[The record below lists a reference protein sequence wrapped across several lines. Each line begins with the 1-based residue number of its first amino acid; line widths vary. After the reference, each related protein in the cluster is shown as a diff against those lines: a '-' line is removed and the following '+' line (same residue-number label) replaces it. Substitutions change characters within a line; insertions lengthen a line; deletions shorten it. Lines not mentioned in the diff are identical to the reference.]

1 MQVEQVHEGHRERMR
16 KQLRQFGMDSL
27 SDVQVL
33 EVLLY
38 YAYARQDTNPMA
50 HALLRRFGSLAGV
63 FEAPVSELVKVPGVG
78 QSAAEL
84 ITLVPQ
90 MERRHLIS
98 RAGEQLILTSTAL
111 CGQYLVPFFH
121 GAVEEQVYL
130 LCLDAKC
137 KALDCVLVQSGDVNS
152 AGISV
157 RKVLKAALAAN
168 ATSVVLAHNHPSG
181 VALPS
186 EEDRR
191 ATKIVK
197 DALDA
202 VGILLADHIIVAD
215 DDFVSLAD
223 DGLLG

>member
-1 MQVEQVHEGHRERMR
+1 MHEGHRDRMR
-16 KQLRQFGMDSL
+16 QQLRQSGMDSL
-27 SDVQVL
+27 SDVQVI

-38 YAYARQDTNPMA
+38 HAFARQDTNLLA
-50 HALLRRFGSLAGV
+50 HALLKRFGSLAGV
-63 FEAPVSELVKVPGVG
+63 FEAPVAELMKVPGIG

-84 ITLVPQ
+84 IALVPQ
-90 MERRHLIS
+90 IERRHLIS
-98 RAGEQLILTSTAL
+98 RTRTESILTSTAQ

-121 GAVEEQVYL
+121 GAMEEQVYL

-137 KALDCVLVQSGDVNS
+137 KALDCILVKSGDVNS

-157 RKVLKAALAAN
+157 RKVVKAALDAN

-186 EEDRR
+186 EEDKRV
-191 ATKIVK
+191 TQVIH

-202 VGILLADHIIVAD
+202 VDVLLADHIIVAD
-215 DDFVSLAD
+215 DDFAFYRYRSIS
-223 DGLLG
+223 GTT

>member
-1 MQVEQVHEGHRERMR
+1 MHEGHRERMR
-16 KQLRQFGMDSL
+16 AQLRQSGMDSL

-38 YAYARQDTNPMA
+38 HAFARQDTNLLA
-50 HALLRRFGSLAGV
+50 HALIARFGSLAGV
-63 FEAPVSELVKVPGVG
+63 FEAPVSELVKVPGIG
-78 QSAAEL
+78 PGAAEL
-84 ITLVPQ
+84 IALVPQ
-90 MERRHLIS
+90 IERRHLIS
-98 RAGEQLILTSTAL
+98 RTRTESILTSTAQ
-111 CGQYLVPFFH
+111 CGQYLTPFFY

-137 KALDCVLVQSGDVNS
+137 KALDCILVQSGDVNS

-157 RKVLKAALAAN
+157 RKVVRAALDTN

-186 EEDRR
+186 EEDKRVTQVIR
-191 ATKIVK
+191 

-202 VGILLADHIIVAD
+202 VDILLADHIIVAD
-215 DDFVSLAD
+215 GDFVSLAD
-223 DGLLG
+223 DGILG

>member
-1 MQVEQVHEGHRERMR
+1 MHEGHRDRMR
-16 KQLRQFGMDSL
+16 QQLRQSGMDSL
-27 SDVQVL
+27 SDVQVI

-38 YAYARQDTNPMA
+38 
-50 HALLRRFGSLAGV
+50 HALLLKRFGSLAGV
-63 FEAPVSELVKVPGVG
+63 FEAPVAELMKVPGIG

-84 ITLVPQ
+84 IALVPQ
-90 MERRHLIS
+90 IERRHLIS
-98 RAGEQLILTSTAL
+98 RTRTESILTSTAQ

-121 GAVEEQVYL
+121 GAMEEQVYL

-137 KALDCVLVQSGDVNS
+137 KALDCILVQSGDVNS

-157 RKVLKAALAAN
+157 RKVVRAALDTN

-186 EEDRR
+186 EEDKRVTQVIR
-191 ATKIVK
+191 

-202 VGILLADHIIVAD
+202 VDVLLADHIIVAD
-215 DDFVSLAD
+215 GDFVSLAD
-223 DGLLG
+223 DGILR

>member
-1 MQVEQVHEGHRERMR
+1 MHEGHRDRMR
-16 KQLRQFGMDSL
+16 QQLRQSGMDSL
-27 SDVQVL
+27 SDVQVI

-38 YAYARQDTNPMA
+38 HAFARQDTNLLA
-50 HALLRRFGSLAGV
+50 HALLKRFGSLAGV
-63 FEAPVSELVKVPGVG
+63 FEAPVAELMKVPGIG

-84 ITLVPQ
+84 IALVPQ
-90 MERRHLIS
+90 IERRHLIS
-98 RAGEQLILTSTAL
+98 RTRTESILTSTAQ

-121 GAVEEQVYL
+121 GAMEEQVYL

-137 KALDCVLVQSGDVNS
+137 KALDCILVQSGDVNS

-157 RKVLKAALAAN
+157 RKVVRAALDAN

-186 EEDRR
+186 EEDKRV
-191 ATKIVK
+191 TQVIH

-202 VGILLADHIIVAD
+202 VDVLLADHIIVAD
-215 DDFVSLAD
+215 GDFVSLAD
-223 DGLLG
+223 DGILR

>member
-84 ITLVPQ
+84 IALVPQ

-168 ATSVVLAHNHPSG
+168 ATSVVLAHNHSSG

-191 ATKIVK
+191 ATKIMK

>member
-63 FEAPVSELVKVPGVG
+63 FEAPVSELVMVPGVG

-84 ITLVPQ
+84 IALVPQ
-90 MERRHLIS
+90 MERRHLIC

>member
-1 MQVEQVHEGHRERMR
+1 MHEGHRERMR
-16 KQLRQFGMDSL
+16 AQLRQSGMDSL

-38 YAYARQDTNPMA
+38 HAFARQDTNLLA
-50 HALLRRFGSLAGV
+50 HALLKRFGSLAGV
-63 FEAPVSELVKVPGVG
+63 FEAPVAELMKVPGIG

-84 ITLVPQ
+84 IALVPQ
-90 MERRHLIS
+90 IERRHLIS
-98 RAGEQLILTSTAL
+98 RTRTESILTSTAQ

-121 GAVEEQVYL
+121 GAMEEQVYL

-137 KALDCVLVQSGDVNS
+137 KALDCILVQSGDVNS
-152 AGISV
+152 AGIAA
-157 RKVLKAALAAN
+157 RKVVKAALDAN

-186 EEDRR
+186 EEDKRVTQVIR
-191 ATKIVK
+191 

-202 VGILLADHIIVAD
+202 VDVLLADHIIVAD
-215 DDFVSLAD
+215 GDFVSLAD
-223 DGLLG
+223 DGILR

>member
-78 QSAAEL
+78 ESAAVL
-84 ITLVPQ
+84 IALVPQ

-98 RAGEQLILTSTAL
+98 RAGEQLILSSTAL